1 MLIIDVVYE
10 TTIIREK
17 ISPML
22 RLVNLTAV
30 ATDCNILVYGG
41 YNQRKQ
47 ATSELKLMTV
57 KGS

>member
-47 ATSELKLMTV
+47 ATSEL
-57 KGS
+57 